1 MSRKNKVPRDEEK
14 IGFIGLGNMGG
25 ALARRLA
32 DSRTMVFDRDS
43 RRIAPLVGSGSLP
56 ARDSGEIASSC
67 DIILACLPTSSVT
80 EELLFGKQG
89 ILPNM
94 RSSQIFIDM
103 TSGDPEL
110 SRYQAAQLRNH
121 GIDL

>member
-25 ALARRLA
+25 ALAGRLA

-43 RRIAPLVGSGSLP
+43 RRIAPLVESGSLP

-89 ILPNM
+89 ILPGPGYCALFRLLYNW
-94 RSSQIFIDM
+94 
-103 TSGDPEL
+103 L
-110 SRYQAAQLRNH
+110 LRRVH
-121 GIDL
+121 PLRLK